1 MKKLLST
8 ILLLLSIIFS
18 ACKKEDSVVE
28 IENMTINKSWQLL
41 MKTTSL
47 SQGDQFKNG
56 LYVDSLIGT
65 IYTGQ
70 INYMDPSSV
79 MVSLDTL
86 FPTESASYSSRVW
99 NVNMNQIIVD
109 TYYDANGSPYNIKQH
124 NYASN
129 LDELI
134 IAFQSGNLKKF
145 IINKLTVDQL
155 HITSIADTI
164 YTPLFNANGIYQD
177 TVFMNLTSDKYFFD
191 IKL

>member
-1 MKKLLST
+1 M
-8 ILLLLSIIFS
+8 SIILS
-18 ACKKEDSVVE
+18 ACKKEESVLE
-28 IENMTINKSWQLL
+28 IENITINKSWQLL

-164 YTPLFNANGIYQD
+164 YTPLFNTNGIYQD

>member
-65 IYTGQ
+65 IYTG
-70 INYMDPSSV
+70 
-79 MVSLDTL
+79 
-86 FPTESASYSSRVW
+86 
-99 NVNMNQIIVD
+99 
-109 TYYDANGSPYNIKQH
+109 
-124 NYASN
+124 
-129 LDELI
+129 
-134 IAFQSGNLKKF
+134 
-145 IINKLTVDQL
+145 
-155 HITSIADTI
+155 
-164 YTPLFNANGIYQD
+164 
-177 TVFMNLTSDKYFFD
+177 
-191 IKL
+191 